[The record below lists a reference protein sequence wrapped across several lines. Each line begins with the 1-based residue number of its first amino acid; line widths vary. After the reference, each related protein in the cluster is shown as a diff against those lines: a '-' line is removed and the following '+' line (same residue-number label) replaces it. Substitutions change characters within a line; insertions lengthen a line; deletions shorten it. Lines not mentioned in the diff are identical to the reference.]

1 MKNSTPSKLHYLLLM
16 NFLANFLTEKKI
28 SDKHLN
34 LREPQISVDE
44 IRKPINYETN
54 HKSSGNDGLTA
65 KCYKH
70 FSN

>member
-1 MKNSTPSKLHYLLLM
+1 M
-16 NFLANFLTEKKI
+16 